1 VASAIQHIRFRTAL
15 WLWGRIVPVLAWRSD
30 VLTLLRRASPGH
42 RRPYVGLSA
51 AHIARRAKRAVR
63 RPRLMADRPC
73 LREGVL
79 ADRFL
84 RLAGYAPELHF
95 GVERN
100 SLADEIL
107 RAHCWVVLDGQ
118 ALLNAPATEMI
129 EVMVRDRDARIRVR
143 GQAPAGAEKERYE

>member
-1 VASAIQHIRFRTAL
+1 MASTIQHIRFRTEL
-15 WLWGRIVPVLAWRSD
+15 WLWARIVPILAWRSD
-30 VLTLLRRASPGH
+30 VLTLLKRASPG
-42 RRPYVGLSA
+42 RRTPYIGLSA
-51 AHIARRAKRAVR
+51 AHIVRRAKRAVR

-84 RLAGYAPELHF
+84 RLAGHAPELHF

-100 SLADEIL
+100 SLANETL

-118 ALLNAPATEMI
+118 TLLNAPATAMI
-129 EVMVRDRDARIRVR
+129 EVMVRDRNECIFVPGRP
-143 GQAPAGAEKERYE
+143 PAGAAEEV